1 MTSGTVA
8 RCAPISLST
17 RAVSSTGVPTGM
29 SSTTWN
35 SLLLSKGSI
44 FMTTSCTTGS
54 ATEAPMSANT
64 ASHSIRRLRAAAA
77 GIEHRRHHAR
87 KRPSSRFVILSSPP
101 CWWASTFFNIFCAS
115 QGVTTKAT
123 TSEMNMPTEALI
135 GMGRMYGPS
144 AR

>member
-1 MTSGTVA
+1 MSIAA
-8 RCAPISLST
+8 RMSSPTARS
-17 RAVSSTGVPTGM
+17 VSSSPVPSRAST
-29 SSTTWN
+29 TTWN

-64 ASHSIRRLRAAAA
+64 TSHSISRLRPP
-77 GIEHRRHHAR
+77 RRASNIGVITPR

-123 TSEMNMPTEALI
+123 TSEMNMPIDALI
-135 GMGRMYGPS
+135 GIGLM
-144 AR
+144 